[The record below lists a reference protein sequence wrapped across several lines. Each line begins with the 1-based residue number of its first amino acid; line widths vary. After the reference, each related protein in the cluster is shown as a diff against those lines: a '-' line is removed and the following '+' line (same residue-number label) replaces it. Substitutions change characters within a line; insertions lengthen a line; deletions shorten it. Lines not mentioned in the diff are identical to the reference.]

1 MSASRLNNPLPVIKD
16 NVVRENTP
24 AVLLALLNGKGPVLL
39 PLVRVS
45 VRTFCQHTCCFNVD
59 GCRLS
64 LNSRAARSLIRRGQT
79 RRFACTQ

>member
-16 NVVRENTP
+16 NVVRENMP
-24 AVLLALLNGKGPVLL
+24 AVLLALNGKGPVLL

-45 VRTFCQHTCCFNVD
+45 VRTFCQHKCSFNVD
-59 GCRLS
+59 VCRLS
-64 LNSRAARSLIRRGQT
+64 QNSRAARSLIRRGQT